1 MIYTAARQKSRRL
14 QAPAGACS
22 HFSYPSPAPQSQPGN
37 NKTHRQNRRNWNKTE
52 KNARHSEQF
61 GNKLFIYK

>member
-22 HFSYPSPAPQSQPGN
+22 LL
-37 NKTHRQNRRNWNKTE
+37 
-52 KNARHSEQF
+52 
-61 GNKLFIYK
+61 LFCLAAVYIMVVIYSVYWCKYNTVFVLLNEFDNF